1 MSARPGAG
9 GDSDGGDPLDGGV
22 HPAEDGGHGVG
33 DDGGDGGSDG
43 NGGDGGER
51 LARPLPEQVRARV
64 VEYGSDV
71 LGGMRASDLPPL
83 LRRVARF
90 EPRRR
95 ARLAGPQIA
104 AQLENDETFRGM
116 VAARVD
122 QVWPELAEG
131 LRSGVVPPAADPV
144 AVAACAYLLR
154 PPGWPGIVED
164 VHRELERQTSAK
176 EADQAAEALDAA
188 RRQLDETRH
197 DHQEEL
203 ERLRSQIKA
212 QRTEIAELRRK
223 VHTERQRAK
232 EATERASRALTE
244 TAGRESESAARVGA
258 LESQN
263 RRLRSRLATAEA
275 QLDNA
280 RRAVRTGRNADEAR
294 LRVLLDVLV
303 EASHGLRRE
312 LALPTVLDSP
322 ADLVAETE
330 QQRRVSL
337 GGLPDDD
344 PGLLEHLLTAP
355 RVHLLVD
362 GYNVTK
368 TGYGTLP
375 LADQRTRLMNSLE
388 GLASRTKAEIT
399 CVFDGADVD
408 TPPVMA
414 AARRVRL
421 LFSAPGET
429 ADELIVRLVS
439 AEPPGRP
446 IAVVTSDREIVT
458 AVRRAGARAVPST
471 IFLRRLESHG

>member
-1 MSARPGAG
+1 MSGRPDEGGEGGEAPEGTPEEREESTAGVSVNGAG
-9 GDSDGGDPLDGGV
+9 TG
-22 HPAEDGGHGVG
+22 AEHL
-33 DDGGDGGSDG
+33 S
-43 NGGDGGER
+43 
-51 LARPLPEQVRARV
+51 RPLPEAVRARI

-71 LGGMRASDLPPL
+71 LGGMRTADLPPL
-83 LRRVARF
+83 LRRVAKF

-104 AQLENDETFRGM
+104 AQLETDDGFRAM

-154 PPGWPGIVED
+154 PEGWPRIIDG
-164 VHRELERQTSAK
+164 VHEELERAASTR
-176 EADQAAEALDAA
+176 EADAAAEALDAA
-188 RRQLDETRH
+188 RRQLDETKH
-197 DHQEEL
+197 DHQADL
-203 ERLRSQIKA
+203 ERLRGQIRD
-212 QRTEIAELRRK
+212 QRAEISDLRRK
-223 VHTERQRAK
+223 VHTERQRARRARE
-232 EATERASRALTE
+232 EAERALTE
-244 TAGRESESAARVGA
+244 TASRESESATQVTA
-258 LESQN
+258 LESEN
-263 RRLRSRLATAEA
+263 RRLRARLTAAES
-275 QLDNA
+275 QVENA
-280 RRAVRTGRNADEAR
+280 RRAVRSGRNADEAR
-294 LRVLLDVLV
+294 LRVLVDVLV
-303 EASHGLRRE
+303 DAAHGLRRE
-312 LALPTVLDSP
+312 LALPTGLDSP
-322 ADLVAETE
+322 ADLVAEAE
-330 QQRRVSL
+330 REHRRVSL

-344 PGLLEHLLTAP
+344 PGLLEHMLTAP

-375 LADQRTRLMNSLE
+375 LADQRTRLLGSLE

-408 TPPVMA
+408 TPPVVA
-414 AARRVRL
+414 SPRRVRL

-429 ADELIVRLVS
+429 ADELIVRLVG

-446 IAVVTSDREIVT
+446 VAVVTSDKEIVT
-458 AVRRAGARAVPST
+458 NVRRSGARAVSSA

>member
-1 MSARPGAG
+1 MSGRPDEGGGGAEAPG
-9 GDSDGGDPLDGGV
+9 GAS
-22 HPAEDGGHGVG
+22 
-33 DDGGDGGSDG
+33 
-43 NGGDGGER
+43 GER
-51 LARPLPEQVRARV
+51 DESAAGAPADGTDAGTERLSRPLPEAVRARI

-71 LGGMRASDLPPL
+71 LGGMRAADLPPV

-104 AQLENDETFRGM
+104 AQLETDDGFRAK

-154 PPGWPGIVED
+154 PQGWPRIIDG
-164 VHRELERQTSAK
+164 VHEELERAASAR
-176 EADQAAEALDAA
+176 EVDAATEELDAV
-188 RRQLDETRH
+188 RRRLDETRV
-197 DHQEEL
+197 DHQAEL
-203 ERLRSQIKA
+203 ERLRAQIRE
-212 QRTEIAELRRK
+212 QRAEISDLRRK
-223 VHTERQRAK
+223 VHTERQRARRSRE
-232 EATERASRALTE
+232 EAEHALAATAS
-244 TAGRESESAARVGA
+244 RESESATQVSA
-258 LESQN
+258 LESEN
-263 RRLRSRLATAEA
+263 RRLRARLAAAET
-275 QLDNA
+275 QVENA

-294 LRVLLDVLV
+294 LRVLVDVLV
-303 EASHGLRRE
+303 DAAHGVRRE
-312 LALPTVLDSP
+312 LALPTGLDSP
-322 ADLVAETE
+322 ADLVAEAE
-330 QQRRVSL
+330 REQRRVSL
-337 GGLPDDD
+337 AGLPDDD
-344 PGLLEHLLTAP
+344 PGLLEHMLTAP

-375 LADQRTRLMNSLE
+375 LADQRTRLLGSLE

-408 TPPVMA
+408 TPPVVA
-414 AARRVRL
+414 SPRRVRL

-429 ADELIVRLVS
+429 ADELIVRLVG

-446 IAVVTSDREIVT
+446 VAVVTSDKEIVS
-458 AVRRAGARAVPST
+458 AVRRAGARAVSSA
-471 IFLRRLESHG
+471 IFLRRLDSHG

>member
-1 MSARPGAG
+1 MSARPEAG
-9 GDSDGGDPLDGGV
+9 GEPDGTGPLDGDARAA
-22 HPAEDGGHGVG
+22 PPG
-33 DDGGDGGSDG
+33 DDTAPGDGAPGHDT
-43 NGGDGGER
+43 EH
-51 LARPLPEQVRARV
+51 LARPLPEPVRARV

-71 LGGMRASDLPPL
+71 LGGMRANDLPPL

-104 AQLENDETFRGM
+104 AQLETDASFRAT
-116 VAARVD
+116 VAARVE

-131 LRSGVVPPAADPV
+131 LRSGLVPPAADPV

-154 PPGWPGIVED
+154 PRGWADIIEG
-164 VHRELERQTSAK
+164 VHRELDRQTSAK
-176 EADQAAEALDAA
+176 EVDEAAEALDAA

-197 DHQEEL
+197 DHQAEL
-203 ERLRSQIKA
+203 DRLRSQLRS

-232 EATERASRALTE
+232 EATERASRTLNE
-244 TAGRESESAARVGA
+244 TADRESEATARISA
-258 LESQN
+258 LESEN
-263 RRLRSRLATAEA
+263 RRLRSRLADAET
-275 QLDNA
+275 QVENA

-312 LALPTVLDSP
+312 LALPTALDNP
-322 ADLVAETE
+322 ADLVTGTE

-344 PGLLEHLLTAP
+344 PGLLDHLLTAP

-408 TPPVMA
+408 TPPVVA
-414 AARRVRL
+414 SPRRVRL
-421 LFSAPGET
+421 LFSAPGQT
-429 ADELIVRLVS
+429 ADELIVRLVR

-446 IAVVTSDREIVT
+446 IAVVTSDREIVRE
-458 AVRRAGARAVPST
+458 VRRAGARAVPST
-471 IFLRRLESHG
+471 IFLHRLEAYG

>member
-1 MSARPGAG
+1 MSSRPETG
-9 GDSDGGDPLDGGV
+9 GDSEPAGASGAADGGPG
-22 HPAEDGGHGVG
+22 AEGL
-33 DDGGDGGSDG
+33 S
-43 NGGDGGER
+43 
-51 LARPLPEQVRARV
+51 RPLPEQVRARV
-64 VEYGSDV
+64 IEYGSDV
-71 LGGMRASDLPPL
+71 LGGMRTNELPPL

-104 AQLENDETFRGM
+104 AQLETDAGFRG
-116 VAARVD
+116 RVGERVER
-122 QVWPELAEG
+122 VWPELAEG

-154 PPGWPGIVED
+154 PRGWPGIIEGVRE
-164 VHRELERQTSAK
+164 ELERRTSAK
-176 EADQAAEALDAA
+176 EADEAVEELDSV
-188 RRQLDETRH
+188 RRRLDESRH
-197 DHQEEL
+197 AHRADL
-203 ERLRSQIKA
+203 ERLRA
-212 QRTEIAELRRK
+212 RVRDQRAEITELRRK
-223 VHTERQRAK
+223 VHDERHRAK
-232 EATERASRALTE
+232 EARERAQRVLEE
-244 TAGRESESAARVGA
+244 TAARESDSVSQVGA
-258 LESQN
+258 LEAEN
-263 RRLRSRLATAEA
+263 RRLRSRVEAAEA
-275 QLDNA
+275 QVENA
-280 RRAVRTGRNADEAR
+280 RRAARTGRNADEAR

-312 LALPTVLDSP
+312 LALPTSLEAP
-322 ADLVAETE
+322 ADHVAEAG
-330 QQRRVSL
+330 QRRVSL

-344 PGLLEHLLTAP
+344 PGLLERLLTAP

-375 LADQRTRLMNSLE
+375 LADQRTRLLNSLE

-408 TPPVMA
+408 TPPALA
-414 AARRVRL
+414 APRRVRL

-429 ADELIVRLVS
+429 ADALIVRLVG

-458 AVRRAGARAVPST
+458 AVRRAGARAVSSS
-471 IFLRRLESHG
+471 IFLRRLE